1 MITWLRQVAALR
13 AERRRAVAVTVVRVK
28 GSAPREPGA
37 KMLVEPDAIHGTIG
51 GGNLELTAVRI
62 ARAMFAPRACG
73 GPAGALALR
82 RFPLGATLGQCCGGA
97 VDLLFEPLPFDLLA
111 CDLPAFDL
119 PAFDPLAVE
128 DDWVDALQEAQR
140 GARPCVVVTP
150 IDPALPG
157 KLVVDAEHVL
167 GAWPGAAAP
176 MQPAV
181 EHARRLLADGRPGA
195 RVVDIAAGDAAPA
208 PFVFETVAPVDL
220 RIVLFGA
227 GHVGRALVGALA
239 ALDCDL
245 TWVDDRDAAFPP
257 SVPEQFDVAAT
268 DAPLSYVNQASPGTC
283 FLVMTYS
290 HALDLELTEA
300 ILRRGDFHYLG
311 LIGSVTKRRRF
322 EQRLGMRGFDPDA
335 LARIRCPIGIAG
347 IESKEPAAIAIAVA
361 AELLQLREAIAA
373 RAPLA
378 RGRRWADDIA
388 RGEAVSTRSTG

>member
-1 MITWLRQVAALR
+1 MIAWLRQVAALR
-13 AERRRAVAVTVVRVK
+13 LERRRAVAVTVVRVK

-62 ARAMFAPRACG
+62 ARAMFAPRAYG
-73 GPAGALALR
+73 GPAGAIALR

-97 VDLLFEPLPFDLLA
+97 VDLLFEPLAF
-111 CDLPAFDL
+111 DLPAFDL
-119 PAFDPLAVE
+119 PAFDLPAFE
-128 DDWVDALQEAQR
+128 DDWVDALQQAQR
-140 GARPCVVVTP
+140 SARPCVVVTP

-157 KLVVDAEHVL
+157 KLVVDADHVL
-167 GAWPGAAAP
+167 GAWRGAGAP

-195 RVVDIAAGDAAPA
+195 RVVDIAAADAA

-268 DAPLSYVNQASPGTC
+268 DAPLSYVDQASPGTC

-300 ILRRGDFHYLG
+300 ILRRGDFRYLG
-311 LIGSVTKRRRF
+311 LIGSMTKRRRF
-322 EQRLGMRGFDPDA
+322 EQRLGVRGFDPDA

-373 RAPLA
+373 GGPVA
-378 RGRRWADDIA
+378 RGRRWVGETA
-388 RGEAVSTRSTG
+388 RGEPVSTRST